1 MTIETADEANNT
13 VAAVPHPVDP
23 ASSSVPPGSRDR
35 GRALVLAVGAALW
48 AAGNLM
54 HPLEH
59 AESSEQ
65 APTWA
70 AAHLTFA
77 VGAVLMAVGLPALV
91 RAIRR
96 PGDEG
101 AGKLLTLAH
110 GLLFAGLAVVIPI
123 GAYHEVFVSTHLDH
137 HTAAEISDASAAV
150 LAPLSLALL
159 IGFVLLAVY
168 ALIRPAAVFGRWS
181 GVLIILG
188 TLSMTVSAMLPGV
201 LPGAEGWWIIPGT
214 VAQGLAIGIAGVRI
228 AR

>member
-13 VAAVPHPVDP
+13 ALAHSADRT
-23 ASSSVPPGSRDR
+23 SSSVPPGSRDR
-35 GRALVLAVGAALW
+35 GRAVVLAVGAALW

-65 APTWA
+65 AATWA

-77 VGAVLMAVGLPALV
+77 VGAVLMAVGLPALI

-96 PGDEG
+96 PGDER
-101 AGKLLTLAH
+101 AGKMLTLAH

-137 HTAAEISDASAAV
+137 HAATEIADASAAV

-159 IGFVLLAVY
+159 LGFVLLAVY

-188 TLSMTVSAMLPGV
+188 TLSMTVAAMLPGV

-214 VAQGLAIGIAGVRI
+214 VAQGVAIGLAGVRI

>member
-1 MTIETADEANNT
+1 MTIETAAEANNT
-13 VAAVPHPVDP
+13 HPVDR
-23 ASSSVPPGSRDR
+23 ASSPVPPGSRDR
-35 GRALVLAVGAALW
+35 GRALVLAVGALLW
-48 AAGNLM
+48 AVGNLM

-59 AESSEQ
+59 VESAEQ

-77 VGAVLMAVGLPALV
+77 VGAVLMAVGLPALIRAV
-91 RAIRR
+91 RG
-96 PGDEG
+96 PGDEWPS
-101 AGKLLTLAH
+101 KMLTLAH

-123 GAYHEVFVSTHLDH
+123 GAYHEVFVSTQLDH
-137 HTAAEISDASAAV
+137 HAATEISDASAAV

-159 IGFVLLAVY
+159 LGFVLLAVY

-188 TLSMTVSAMLPGV
+188 TLAMTLAAMLPGV

-214 VAQGLAIGIAGVRI
+214 VAQGMAIGIAGVRI

>member
-1 MTIETADEANNT
+1 MSIETADEANNT
-13 VAAVPHPVDP
+13 AAAPHPVDR
-23 ASSSVPPGSRDR
+23 ASRPVPPGSRDR
-35 GRALVLAVGAALW
+35 GRAVVLAVGAVLW

-59 AESSEQ
+59 VESAEH

-96 PGDEG
+96 PGADR
-101 AGKLLTLAH
+101 AGRMLTLAH

-123 GAYHEVFVSTHLDH
+123 GAYHEVYVSTQLDH
-137 HTAAEISDASAAV
+137 HAAAEISDASAAV

-159 IGFVLLAVY
+159 LGFVLLAVY

-188 TLSMTVSAMLPGV
+188 TLSMTVAAMVPGV

-214 VAQGLAIGIAGVRI
+214 VAQGVAIGIAGVRI

>member
-1 MTIETADEANNT
+1 MTIEYASETRQAPDAP
-13 VAAVPHPVDP
+13 VPHRP
-23 ASSSVPPGSRDR
+23 DR
-35 GRALVLAVGAALW
+35 ARAVTLAVGALLW
-48 AAGNLM
+48 AVGNLL

-59 AESSEQ
+59 SEDAVH
-65 APTWA
+65 APTWT

-91 RAIRR
+91 RVIRR
-96 PGDEG
+96 ADGG
-101 AGKLLTLAH
+101 WASRMLTLAH

-123 GAYHEVFVSTHLDH
+123 GAYHETFVSTGVDH
-137 HTAAEISDASAAV
+137 HTASEIADASAAV

-159 IGFVLLAVY
+159 LGFVLLAVY

-181 GVLIILG
+181 GALIIAG
-188 TLSMTVSAMLPGV
+188 TLSMTIAAMMPGL

-214 VAQGLAIGIAGVRI
+214 VAQGLAIGVAGVRI